1 MPESYGEGKTFPPPL
16 IEVSRVRI
24 LFASAVISFVWLLH
38 LTTELARFRSTATGP
53 QRDRS
58 GTALN
63 ETPLDGAYRT
73 TRHHPRAD

>member
-58 GTALN
+58 GTALK
-63 ETPLDGAYRT
+63 
-73 TRHHPRAD
+73 